1 MEDYIREETKRL
13 RRENIERVRL
23 ERVRL
28 ERVRLAEEE
37 NIRKMSLSI
46 ESKDKK

>member
-28 ERVRLAEEE
+28 AKKE
-37 NIRKMSLSI
+37 NIREMSLSI

>member
-13 RRENIERVRL
+13 RRENI

>member
-23 ERVRL
+23 
-28 ERVRLAEEE
+28 AEKE
-37 NIRKMSLSI
+37 NIREMSLSI